1 MRYAIFD
8 DDGFPLGFYSSEFNG
23 HRLRPVYGE
32 IPEPTEETP
41 SPQAPII
48 GEELNPDCS
57 IPVEAVEITE
67 AQWMELLSFPSG
79 RKWLNG
85 QVVNH
90 APSQLPVDLP
100 AYAAAKRWEKEVG
113 GIEVNGLTVATDDRS
128 KTMISG
134 ARVAAMANS
143 DFTTAWKG
151 SGGEFVPLDA
161 GAVVAI
167 SDAVLAHVSN
177 CFAIEAQVLA
187 DIEAGAITT
196 VEQIDAAFAA

>member
-1 MRYAIFD
+1 MAEATREVIDYSKL
-8 DDGFPLGFYSSEFNG
+8 GKKGCPRFPEAFG
-23 HRLRPVYGE
+23 RPMPTKIVPATDAGQ
-32 IPEPTEETP
+32 PETSHPGMTLQE
-41 SPQAPII
+41 
-48 GEELNPDCS
+48 
-57 IPVEAVEITE
+57 
-67 AQWMELLSFPSG
+67 
-79 RKWLNG
+79 
-85 QVVNH
+85 
-90 APSQLPVDLP
+90 
-100 AYAAAKRWEKEVG
+100 YAAAKRWEKEVG
-113 GIEVNGLTVATDDRS
+113 GIEINGLTVATDDRS

-134 ARVAAMANS
+134 ARVAAMANP

-161 GAVVAI
+161 SAVVAI

>member
-1 MRYAIFD
+1 MSATETVTDYNRIGKKGMPMHYQA
-8 DDGFPLGFYSSEFNG
+8 
-23 HRLRPVYGE
+23 YGMA
-32 IPEPTEETP
+32 PPTKTV
-41 SPQAPII
+41 
-48 GEELNPDCS
+48 
-57 IPVEAVEITE
+57 PVE
-67 AQWMELLSFPSG
+67 
-79 RKWLNG
+79 NG
-85 QVVNH
+85 EPQTNH
-90 APSQLPVDLP
+90 PGMTLQE
-100 AYAAAKRWEKEVG
+100 YAAAKRWEKEVG
-113 GIEVNGLTVATDDRS
+113 GIAVNGLTVATDDRS

-134 ARVAAMANS
+134 ARVAAMANP

-161 GAVVAI
+161 SAVVAI